1 MPLFKEMA
9 HGLTHLLF
17 PRLCEGCYE
26 PLMRTEDTLCLACY
40 QAFPHTGYHKIPDNE
55 AAMRFAGR
63 VPYQHVTALAHFVQ
77 GGLLQH
83 LLHGLKY
90 NNRKNIGGF
99 LGRLLGY
106 DLLQSSWAGHIDLV
120 VPVPLHPSRAAKRG
134 YNQSALIA
142 NGLEEVLEKPAM
154 PGCLKRVKAT
164 ESQVRKSREER
175 VVNVRE
181 AFSVTDNRPLEHKH
195 VLLVDDVLTTGA
207 TMESAAL
214 SLLKIPGLKVS
225 MATIGIATS

>member
-1 MPLFKEMA
+1 MLKEMA
-9 HGLTHLLF
+9 NGLAHLLF
-17 PRLCEGCYE
+17 PQLCEGCHE
-26 PLMRTEDTLCLACY
+26 PLMRTEDTLCLSCY

-63 VPYQHVTALAHFVQ
+63 VPYQHVTSLAHFVQ
-77 GGLLQH
+77 DGLLQH
-83 LLHGLKY
+83 LLHRLKY

-106 DLLQSSWAGHIDLV
+106 DLSQSNWISDIDLI
-120 VPVPLHPSRAAKRG
+120 VPIPLHPNRAAKRG

-142 NGLEEVLEKPAM
+142 NGLEEVLNKPAM
-154 PGCLKRVKAT
+154 PQCLKRVKAT
-164 ESQVRKSREER
+164 ESQVHKSREER
-175 VVNVRE
+175 VVNVSN
-181 AFSVTDNRPLEHKH
+181 AFSVADNRALHHKH

-207 TMESAAL
+207 TLESAAL